1 MSRPGQEFKPLVD
14 PETKRPKSR
23 FFGPAGFQV
32 LLRDQMSLTS
42 WLCVGAI
49 VQGTLILLLGRIAL
63 LPAAVLILYRAIDS
77 YAMAV
82 GWKRNTYMDGVLMK
96 KFSSQIP
103 DELGN
108 YGNKPA
114 DTDVVVFLIGTR
126 SNHPYGMLAPG
137 FEKSGKFFSSM
148 AQSLEDH
155 ADEYG
160 FLGMTSWL
168 SSNDRSS
175 KAEIMQVCYFRN
187 VEGLHAFAHS
197 EHHREAWEWWN
208 RSIKEVPHLSIWH
221 ETYHV
226 PKGHWENIYI
236 NSHLGGVTSITSKF
250 TDKETGSEMWARP
263 VVDASKGLLKT
274 SAGRMARSHG
284 DDHDQYGEDPY

>member
-1 MSRPGQEFKPLVD
+1 MSRPGQDFKPLVA
-14 PETKRPKSR
+14 PQSERPRSR
-23 FFGPAGFQV
+23 FFGPAAFES
-32 LLRDQMSLTS
+32 LLRDQASLST
-42 WLCVGAI
+42 WLCVGAL
-49 VQGTLILLLGRIAL
+49 VQGALILLVGRIAL
-63 LPAAVLILYRAIDS
+63 LPAAALILYRALDS
-77 YAMAV
+77 YAMSV

-96 KFSSQIP
+96 KFSAQIP

-137 FEKSGKFFSSM
+137 FEQSGKYFSSL

-155 ADEYG
+155 AEEFG

-168 SSNDRSS
+168 NSADRSS
-175 KAEIMQVCYFRN
+175 KSEIMQVCYFRN
-187 VEGLHAFAHS
+187 MEGLHAFAHS
-197 EHHREAWEWWN
+197 EDHRQAWDWWN
-208 RSIKEVPHLSIWH
+208 RTVKQNPHLSIWH

-226 PKGHWENIYI
+226 PKGHWENIYV
-236 NSHLGGVTSITSKF
+236 NSHLSGITSLTSRF
-250 TDKETGSEMWARP
+250 TDKETGQDMWASG

-274 SAGRMARSHG
+274 SAGRMSRSKA
-284 DDHDQYGEDPY
+284 DDHDKYGEDPY